1 MPVVVAP
8 PPHLDVTAM
17 RQIQSCSQM
26 HRPWGDRMKSELA
39 KEIKEIFQYYYES
52 YPTNKN
58 HIHDTQLISH
68 PLAVLLLLRVHTMSH
83 WLTCLSATFYP

>member
-1 MPVVVAP
+1 MDARWMPVVVAP

-39 KEIKEIFQYYYES
+39 KEIKEIFQ
-52 YPTNKN
+52 
-58 HIHDTQLISH
+58 
-68 PLAVLLLLRVHTMSH
+68 
-83 WLTCLSATFYP
+83 